1 MTLTIKFYT
10 ESLDTLKAKKKIKE
24 ILLPLLK
31 SNHLSTS
38 FSAFSKSSKK
48 MIEAA
53 LAHQDFKAEKGHVTS
68 LILPEEEGITKLIL
82 QGLDP
87 KKTKALDFEELGG
100 KLYDQLRAPAHDN
113 IHLHFDEL
121 PKSSLSSAEIVAHI
135 ANGMLL
141 KSYSFEKYFK
151 QDGDKA
157 EARKTIKTV
166 HVYTTDL
173 KETQKCF
180 AELEA
185 VTSGISLTKD
195 LVSEPPNVIY
205 PETFA
210 NVCKS
215 LSKIG
220 IDVKVLNKSKLEKI
234 GMNSLLAVSQGSP
247 KDPYVVIMEYKGT
260 SKKKKD
266 DKPIAFVGK
275 GVTFDTGGISL
286 KPGPGMWDMKF
297 DMAGAAV
304 VTGLMKALALR
315 KANVHAVGIIGL
327 VENMPSGSATRP
339 SDIVT
344 SLSGKTIEILN
355 TDAEGRLVLADIL
368 TYVQREYNPGTV
380 IDLATLT
387 GAIIMSLGYEF
398 AGLFSNNDTLA
409 DHLYKVGLESGD
421 KVWRLPLHEV
431 FDKALD
437 GSVSDLQN
445 IPTDKV
451 GAGSITAAQFLS
463 RFIEKDVNWAHLD
476 IAGTAWAYKNGALY
490 TKGSTAHGVRLLNTL
505 VKTHFEG

>member
-10 ESLDTLKAKKKIKE
+10 ESLETLKTKKKTKE

-31 SNHLSTS
+31 SNHLPDS
-38 FSAFSKSSKK
+38 FSAFSKASKK
-48 MIEAA
+48 MIETA
-53 LAHQDFKAEKGHVTS
+53 LSHQDFKAEKGNITS
-68 LILPEEEGITKLIL
+68 LILPEEEGFTKLVL
-82 QGLDP
+82 QGMDP

-100 KLYDQLRAPAHDN
+100 KLYDQLKAPSHEN
-113 IHLHFDEL
+113 IHLHFDEF
-121 PKSSLSSAEIVAHI
+121 PKSSLTQAEVVAYI

-141 KSYSFEKYFK
+141 KSYSFDKYFN

-166 HVYTTDL
+166 HLYTTDL

-180 AELEA
+180 DELEA
-185 VTSGISLTKD
+185 VTIGISLTKN

-210 NVCKS
+210 ETCKA

-220 IDVKVLNKSKLEKI
+220 IDVKVLNKAKLEKI
-234 GMNSLLAVSQGSP
+234 GMNSLLSVSQGSP
-247 KDPYVVIMEYKGT
+247 KDPYVVIMEYKG
-260 SKKKKD
+260 SKKSKSD
-266 DKPIAFVGK
+266 RPIAFVGK
-275 GVTFDTGGISL
+275 GVTFDTGGISI

-327 VENMPSGSATRP
+327 VENMPSGTATRP

-431 FDKALD
+431 YDKSID

-476 IAGTAWAYKNGALY
+476 IAGTAWAYKNGSLY
-490 TKGSTAHGVRLLNTL
+490 TKGSTGHGVRLLNAL
-505 VKTHFEG
+505 VKSHFEG